1 MSYIWSQLLLLHLR
15 DGALFMGGCSWG
27 LLMEVL
33 LGVKAIPWLAGFDVV
48 GARCCWA
55 ELLMAKP
62 TEPVL

>member
-1 MSYIWSQLLLLHLR
+1 
-15 DGALFMGGCSWG
+15 
-27 LLMEVL
+27 MEVL

-62 TEPVL
+62 TERVL